1 MRILGISHIDSGCG
15 YHRIVIPMAMM
26 DGITGI
32 VTNAPNEEIIAQGFD
47 IVFYNRVSPFDQD
60 WDLTKKTMGVKV
72 VMDIDDD
79 WELPINHIVRSTYDV
94 IKPRIENNIRTA
106 DLVTCTNQRLADK
119 VYKLNKNVL
128 VLPNAIPYGFDQ
140 FHDMKEESDYVRLF
154 WAGSITH
161 EHDINILKNPIR
173 RLTDKRIQMVLGG
186 YNNSNETTTM
196 IWDRM
201 ASVFTNNKQLP
212 FKILQG
218 TTPNKYMEMYQEGDV
233 MLIPLEKSSWHASKS
248 NLKVLESAAKSIPC
262 IVSDVEPYNLD
273 KDAPILWVRNQ
284 TDWYKHIMAL
294 VKDKNLREDY
304 GKKLYQWAEEKY
316 NHARIN
322 AIRQSAFAD
331 LIKV

>member
-1 MRILGISHIDSGCG
+1 
-15 YHRIVIPMAMM
+15 
-26 DGITGI
+26 
-32 VTNAPNEEIIAQGFD
+32 
-47 IVFYNRVSPFDQD
+47 
-60 WDLTKKTMGVKV
+60 
-72 VMDIDDD
+72 
-79 WELPINHIVRSTYDV
+79 
-94 IKPRIENNIRTA
+94 
-106 DLVTCTNQRLADK
+106 
-119 VYKLNKNVL
+119 
-128 VLPNAIPYGFDQ
+128 
-140 FHDMKEESDYVRLF
+140 MKEESDYVRLF

-201 ASVFTNNKQLP
+201 ASVFTNNKRLP
-212 FKILQG
+212 FKILEG
-218 TTPNKYMEMYQEGDV
+218 TTPNKYMEMYQEGDI

-273 KDAPILWVRNQ
+273 SDAPILWVRNQ